1 MESKLKSERLLYEQL
16 KQNLE
21 REAREQT
28 KLKEKSVQEIN
39 LKFESL
45 QQQYKFLIS
54 QVDDKQ
60 EEYSKVKSKQQDE
73 ISSLQSKIKSL
84 RNQNDQSANQKD
96 KDIKLWQVNLKH

>member
-45 QQQYKFLIS
+45 QQQYKFLNS
-54 QVDDKQ
+54 QVDDNK
-60 EEYSKVKSKQQDE
+60 EEYSKVKTKQQDE
-73 ISSLQSKIKSL
+73 IISLQGKIKSL

-96 KDIKLWQVNLKH
+96 KDVKLWQVKS